1 MCPEIF
7 ERAAGDDA
15 KGFGTE
21 LSVPASKHGGMAS
34 DAERRSSDLR
44 RPDVSD
50 VDQSAA
56 RYLYVVAKLSG
67 RGEDRVSTGELRRY
81 LNVAPASA
89 TGMITKLDDR
99 GFVDHEKYRGVTL
112 TEAGEA
118 LTEQLAWRVCVVS
131 TFFDSELGAT
141 LDERTAFEIAYV
153 LPETA
158 LYSLRGL
165 INTACLGLCPEADR
179 DASECVA

>member
-7 ERAAGDDA
+7 ERAARCDA

-34 DAERRSSDLR
+34 DAQRRSSDLR
-44 RPDVSD
+44 HPDLSD

-56 RYLYVVAKLSG
+56 RYLYVIAKLSEPG
-67 RGEDRVSTGELRRY
+67 DGRVSTGELRRY
-81 LNVAPASA
+81 LDVAPASA

-112 TEAGEA
+112 TQAGET

-131 TFFDSELGAT
+131 TFFDSELDAT
-141 LDERTAFEIAYV
+141 LDEQTAFRIAYM
-153 LPETA
+153 LPQTA
-158 LYSLRGL
+158 LYNIRGL
-165 INTACLGLCPEADR
+165 INTTCLGLCPEADGNA
-179 DASECVA
+179 DECVV